1 MRNQW
6 IAAGLAAFLLPG
18 TVLAQGK
25 GRVVEEIIVRVNNDI
40 ITLSDYEKAGAAMRQ
55 EIAQDCPTCT
65 PAQVDQTFQERQK
78 SLLRDLIDQSLLVQ
92 RAKDMGISVE
102 TELVKRLDTIRQ
114 QNNLPSM
121 EALEKAVES
130 SGIGW
135 EEYKTQ
141 LRNGLLTQEV
151 IHREVGSRINIGNDE
166 VKKYYDEHQ
175 SEFNRPEQVYLSE
188 ILISTE
194 GKSPEEIPALEKK
207 ANDLLARVKKG
218 EDFAELAKRHSDG
231 STAKQGGELGTFEPG
246 QLSKELELVVFKMNR
261 GDVTDVIRTKS
272 GFEILRVDEHYKAG
286 LQPLDKVQNEIVNR
300 LYSQRMQPELRSY
313 LAELREES
321 YLLIKPGYAD
331 SAAVAGN
338 TVIEET
344 QPTPDA
350 GKQKQAKSKKSKKG

>member
-1 MRNQW
+1 MRKAW
-6 IAAGLAAFLLPG
+6 IVTSLAALLLPG
-18 TVLAQGK
+18 TLLAQGK
-25 GRVVEEIIVRVNNDI
+25 GKVVEEIVARVNNDI
-40 ITLSDYEKAGAAMRQ
+40 ITLSDYEKAQGALRQ
-55 EIAQDCPTCT
+55 EIAQDCPSCT
-65 PAQVDQTFQERQK
+65 PAQVDERFQEHRK
-78 SLLRDLIDQSLLVQ
+78 NLLRDLIDQSLLVQ
-92 RAKDMGISVE
+92 RGKDMGISVE
-102 TELVKRLDTIRQ
+102 TELVKRLDAIRQ

-151 IHREVGSRINIGNDE
+151 IHKEVGSRINVGNDE

-175 SEFNRPEQVYLSE
+175 SEFNRPETVYLSE
-188 ILISTE
+188 ILISTD
-194 GKSPEEIPALEKK
+194 GKNPEEMPALEKK

-231 STAKQGGELGTFEPG
+231 STAKQGGELGAFEPG
-246 QLSKELELVVFKMNR
+246 QLSKELEVVVFKMNR
-261 GDVTDVIRTKS
+261 GDVTDVIHTKS

-286 LQPLDKVQNEIVNR
+286 LQPLEKVQNEIVNK
-300 LYSQRMQPELRSY
+300 LYSDRMQPELRRY

-321 YLLIKPGYAD
+321 YLVLKPGYAD

-344 QPTPDA
+344 QPTPDT
-350 GKQKQAKSKKSKKG
+350 GKQKKSKKSKKG